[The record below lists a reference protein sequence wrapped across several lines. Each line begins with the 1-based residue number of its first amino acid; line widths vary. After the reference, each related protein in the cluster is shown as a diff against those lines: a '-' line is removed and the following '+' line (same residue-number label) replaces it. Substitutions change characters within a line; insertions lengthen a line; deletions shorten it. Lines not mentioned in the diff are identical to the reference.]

1 MVTILC
7 RQGPTESLNLQSQF
21 LKSGQNNLQDMDEHG
36 QMNGLLLEDIQFENV
51 FQFLAE
57 IFKHALVITIFVMIM
72 MLLIEYI
79 TVQTKGRWSKPFEK
93 NLFLQVIFAAL
104 MGLVPGCL
112 GNFVVVALFAHQ
124 ILNFA
129 ALVTALLASSGD
141 EAFIMLA
148 MMPAKALVLFLVLFL
163 IAIATGL
170 ILNLFPFGRAKMYLP
185 ANHMRVHQEDPD
197 CTCFVPSLILPQLK
211 KISFERAVLLGG
223 GLVFM
228 IFILSGDLGP
238 TEWNW
243 SRVIFLFVALV
254 EVFISAT
261 VPDHFL
267 VNHLWGHVIR
277 RHFLKVF
284 LWTFGAFVVIHTGLE
299 FLHLEEWLKNNLF
312 LVLLI
317 ALIVG
322 IIPESGPHLIFV
334 TLFVSGSIPFSVL
347 LANSIVQDGH
357 GALPLLAESRKS
369 FIYMKAVNFTVGL
382 LAGITGILAGF

>member
-1 MVTILC
+1 M
-7 RQGPTESLNLQSQF
+7 N
-21 LKSGQNNLQDMDEHG
+21 EHG
-36 QMNGLLLEDIQFENV
+36 NMSGLLIEDIHFENV
-51 FQFLAE
+51 LQFLSE
-57 IFKHALVITIFVMIM
+57 IFKHALVITLFVMIM
-72 MLLIEYI
+72 MLLIEYL

-93 NLFLQVIFAAL
+93 NLLLQVLFASL

-112 GNFVVVALFAHQ
+112 GSFVVVALFAHQ
-124 ILNFA
+124 LINFA
-129 ALVTALLASSGD
+129 ALVAAMIASSGD
-141 EAFIMLA
+141 EA
-148 MMPAKALVLFLVLFL
+148 MMPAKALVLFLILFC

-170 ILNLFPFGRAKMYLP
+170 ILNLFPFGRKKMYLP
-185 ANHMRVHQEDPD
+185 ANYLKLHEEDPD

-211 KISFERAVLLGG
+211 KMSFERAVLLGG
-223 GLVFM
+223 GIVFT

-243 SRVIFLFVALV
+243 SRIVFLFVALV

-277 RHFLKVF
+277 KHFLKVF

-299 FLHLEEWLKNNLF
+299 FLNLEEWLKNNVF

-317 ALIVG
+317 ALFIG

-334 TLFVSGSIPFSVL
+334 TLFVSGSIPFSIL
-347 LANSIVQDGH
+347 IANSIVQDGH

-369 FIYMKAVNFTVGL
+369 FLYMKGVNFIVGL
-382 LAGITGILAGF
+382 LVGITGILAGF

>member
-1 MVTILC
+1 LKML
-7 RQGPTESLNLQSQF
+7 LQF
-21 LKSGQNNLQDMDEHG
+21 
-36 QMNGLLLEDIQFENV
+36 I
-51 FQFLAE
+51 AE
-57 IFKHALVITIFVMIM
+57 IFKHALVITLFVMIM
-72 MLLIEYI
+72 MLLIEYL

-93 NLFLQVIFAAL
+93 NLFLQVLFAAI

-112 GNFVVVALFAHQ
+112 GNFIVVALFAHQ
-124 ILNFA
+124 LLNFA
-129 ALVTALLASSGD
+129 ALVTAMIASSGD

-148 MMPAKALVLFLVLFL
+148 MMPAKAMVLFL
-163 IAIATGL
+163 ILFCIAISTGL
-170 ILNLFPFGRAKMYLP
+170 ILNLFPFGKTKMYLR
-185 ANHMRVHQEDPD
+185 ANHMKLHQEDPD

-211 KISFERAVLLGG
+211 KISFERAILLGG
-223 GLVFM
+223 GIAFT
-228 IFILSGDLGP
+228 IFLLSGDLGP
-238 TEWNW
+238 TQWSW
-243 SRVIFLFVALV
+243 SRVVFLFVSLV

-277 RHFLKVF
+277 KHFLKVF
-284 LWTFGAFVVIHTGLE
+284 LWTFGAFIVIHIGLE
-299 FLHLEEWLKNNLF
+299 FLNLEEWLKSNVF

-322 IIPESGPHLIFV
+322 VIPESGPHLIFV
-334 TLFVSGSIPFSVL
+334 TLFVSGSIPFSIL

-369 FIYMKAVNFTVGL
+369 FIHMKAVNFTVGL